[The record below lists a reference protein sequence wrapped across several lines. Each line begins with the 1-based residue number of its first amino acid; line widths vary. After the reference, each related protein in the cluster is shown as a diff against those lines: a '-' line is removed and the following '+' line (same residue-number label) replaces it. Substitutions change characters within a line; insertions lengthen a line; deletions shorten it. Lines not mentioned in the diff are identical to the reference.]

1 MPASL
6 LCTSLRRCRYISK
19 IPLPYSTKMFSSY
32 FDFDGTPVHLG
43 VLALPIYCLG
53 AKFRELKSPP
63 LAIKMTVAGG

>member
-1 MPASL
+1 
-6 LCTSLRRCRYISK
+6 
-19 IPLPYSTKMFSSY
+19 MFSSY